1 MIFGRKQAEID
12 AVQKEIEAI
21 HLNVMI
27 LFSLQMVILQTFK
40 VIKKNGFW
48 LPKPCIVRHSGG
60 GDTNKMGSETWK
72 LKNYCYPFHTY
83 KSYCIIGNKLHS
95 WYGLI

>member
-48 LPKPCIVRHSGG
+48 LPKPRIVRYSAPPP
-60 GDTNKMGSETWK
+60 S
-72 LKNYCYPFHTY
+72 
-83 KSYCIIGNKLHS
+83 
-95 WYGLI
+95 